1 MGEKRDSGNKRV
13 ASSLKLLLVPGT
25 CHFCSHFTGQSK
37 SHDQAWH
44 QQGNRRQLSVNS
56 WQLTVGR
63 EKHTP
68 WCYTRVKRQAQTEGR
83 KASTF
88 FGAPLS
94 SLYWLIHFNGNHGHF
109 FSSIQPLKSTL
120 AKNKYSGEEVLES
133 VLLDVSIFPSGKT
146 TFMTT
151 LCGTQM
157 LLSLGASLM
166 ERPFA

>member
-1 MGEKRDSGNKRV
+1 M
-13 ASSLKLLLVPGT
+13 
-25 CHFCSHFTGQSK
+25 
-37 SHDQAWH
+37 
-44 QQGNRRQLSVNS
+44 
-56 WQLTVGR
+56 
-63 EKHTP
+63 
-68 WCYTRVKRQAQTEGR
+68 
-83 KASTF
+83 
-88 FGAPLS
+88 
-94 SLYWLIHFNGNHGHF
+94 HFNGNHGHF

-166 ERPFA
+166 EKPFA